1 MNNILSLQGVAK
13 AVSKSATHTMQKKS
27 EMSITLLAGLGV
39 DGDAHMGATVKH
51 RSRVA
56 ADPTQPNLRQVH
68 LIHAELHEE
77 LREKGFDILP
87 GQMGENI
94 TTKGIPLLDLP
105 RNTRLYIGE
114 SAIIEVKGLR
124 NPCSQLDG
132 IQEGLKKAVIDFD
145 DNGNLI
151 RKAGIMGIV
160 LQGGN
165 VYAGD
170 KIRVVLPE
178 LPYLVLEK
186 V

>member
-1 MNNILSLQGVAK
+1 MITIKGVAK
-13 AVSKSATHTMQKKS
+13 AVSRSATHTMQKYNQK
-27 EMSITLLAGLGV
+27 SITLLTGLGV
-39 DGDAHMGATVKH
+39 EGDAHMGATVKH

-68 LIHAELHEE
+68 LIHTELHQE
-77 LREKGFDILP
+77 LKEKGFEIAP

-94 TTKGIPLLDLP
+94 TTEGIALLDLP

-114 SAIIEVKGLR
+114 TAIVEVKGLR

-132 IQEGLKKAVIDFD
+132 IQQGLKKAVIDFD
-145 DNGNLI
+145 ENGQLV

-160 LQGGN
+160 LQGG
-165 VYAGD
+165 VIHAGD
-170 KIRVVLPE
+170 RIVVELPE
-178 LPYLVLEK
+178 KPYQILEK